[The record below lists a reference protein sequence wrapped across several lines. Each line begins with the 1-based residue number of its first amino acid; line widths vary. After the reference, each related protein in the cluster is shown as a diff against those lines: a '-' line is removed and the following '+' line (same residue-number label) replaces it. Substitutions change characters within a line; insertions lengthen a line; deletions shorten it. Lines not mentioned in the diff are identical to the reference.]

1 MNTTRL
7 ILAALP
13 ALVLTS
19 SAAEWQPVPGNLM
32 TRWAAKVDPA
42 KPLPEHPRPQ
52 LVREAWQNLNG
63 LWQFEIAV
71 KDAPQPARFS
81 QQILVPYPVESALS
95 GIKKRVSQKDRLW
108 YQRCFTVPDAWR
120 AGRVLLHFTVSDWS
134 TEVFV
139 NGKAVG
145 KHEGGYDPFEF
156 DVTDFLTPGAG
167 QSLVVSVWDP
177 TNEGGQAHG
186 KQSLVKH
193 NIEIT

>member
-1 MNTTRL
+1 MKTTRL

-52 LVREAWQNLNG
+52 LVREAWLNLNG
-63 LWQFEIAV
+63 LWQFEIAA

-95 GIKKRVSQKDRLW
+95 GIKQRVEPKDRLW
-108 YQRCFTVPDAWR
+108 YQRAFSVPAAGR

-139 NGKAVG
+139 RNLTDKYYSVGGFQMPEQPGNFAV
-145 KHEGGYDPFEF
+145 Y
-156 DVTDFLTPGAG
+156 PGQPRTYGAK
-167 QSLVVSVWDP
+167 LRV
-177 TNEGGQAHG
+177 NF
-186 KQSLVKH
+186 
-193 NIEIT
+193 